1 MHTLLYLYKILSSK
15 KKLFIVFFLLGF
27 SLFAQNL
34 RVHTVKE
41 GETLRDIASEYRMA
55 PSDIVQSNKNINFD
69 EELKPGMTILIPIPG
84 GTPNQ
89 VLDSIQTTGRIIDY
103 KYHTVG
109 ENETVYSLSKQYHS
123 KIESIL
129 KLNNIEGFDI
139 KLGQILI
146 IPIYA
151 DENQSQQIDSTRYTF
166 YIVKPKQGKWRVAYD
181 HGITI
186 DELERLNPEI
196 KDTNLKVGQKL
207 VVPKFRA
214 IEATE
219 IRDESKYIYHEVM
232 PKETLFSLSKQYEVP
247 IDTITVNNPALK
259 NGLKAGQTIK
269 IPRKE
274 KLTLPDNNTQ
284 ETVQSGEVKED
295 FLYHDV
301 APKETL
307 FSLAK
312 HYQVTIDDLMKLNP
326 ELKDG
331 LKEGQRIK
339 IKKIK
344 TAVEPVDN
352 QYIYH
357 EVQPQETLFSL
368 AKRYYNTID
377 EIKELNPELQD
388 DLKTGQK
395 LKLYNRLIPTYGFA
409 QEGEAQIQINLLDS
423 INKEKPYRLA
433 ILLPFKLK
441 NLSALKEDQKCDVLT
456 NNSVLDYYSGIKL
469 AIDSLKNYGMN
480 ISYDVY
486 DTQGSTWVTD
496 KIIEATDLSDYD
508 FVIGPIKKENIEKV
522 ATILELDNTPQVVHK
537 YKGDKEFRNLI
548 ITSANNEGLSDHIIH
563 YLNEKA
569 EGKNIVVVYDESKQQ
584 ELDSLMPKFG
594 FSPQLVKGKKTKNG
608 FTIYMDQISKKL
620 DKNKSNYI
628 ILLSD
633 NEPFIFTVLSSLNSL
648 LNQYPITL
656 FTLDDKKLYEDD
668 TNDRTNTFLSNL
680 NYHFPS
686 KMIRLIDPKLKKS
699 FYDEYHSAPGF
710 AAVNGFDSTFDVL
723 LRAGN
728 ADNLFEGL
736 QKIGKTKQTSKVF
749 LYRHKP
755 EEGFKNTGS
764 VILKLNKDLELEIV
778 E

>member
-1 MHTLLYLYKILSSK
+1 MHTILYLNKILSSK
-15 KKLFIVFFLLGF
+15 RKLFIGLLLLSF

-34 RVHTVKE
+34 HVHTVKE
-41 GETLRDIASEYRMA
+41 GETLKDIAAEYQTA
-55 PSDIVQSNKNINFD
+55 PSDIIQSNKNINFD
-69 EELKPGMTILIPIPG
+69 KELKPGTTILIPIPG
-84 GTPNQ
+84 GTSNQ

-151 DENQSQQIDSTRYTF
+151 DENQPQQIDSTRYTF

-219 IRDESKYIYHEVM
+219 IRDESKYIYHDVM
-232 PKETLFSLSKQYEVP
+232 PKETLFSLSKQYAVP
-247 IDTITVNNPALK
+247 IDTLKAYNPELK
-259 NGLKAGQTIK
+259 EGLKYGQTVK

-274 KLTLPDNNTQ
+274 KLLSDINNS
-284 ETVQSGEVKED
+284 ETVKSGEAKEEY
-295 FLYHDV
+295 LYHEV
-301 APKETL
+301 EPKETL

-312 HYQVTIDDLMKLNP
+312 QYQVTIDDLMKLNP
-326 ELKDG
+326 ELKEG

-339 IKKIK
+339 IKKIE
-344 TAVEPVDN
+344 TNVEHVDN
-352 QYIYH
+352 QYVYH
-357 EVQPQETLFSL
+357 EVEAHETLFSL

-377 EIKELNPELQD
+377 EILDLNPD
-388 DLKTGQK
+388 VKDGLKIGQK
-395 LKLYNRLIPTYGFA
+395 LKLYNRLIPTYGF
-409 QEGEAQIQINLLDS
+409 EEKGESQIRINLLDS
-423 INKEKPYRLA
+423 INKEKNYHLA

-441 NLSALKEDQKCDVLT
+441 ELTDITEEEECDVLT

-486 DTQGSTWVTD
+486 DTQGSTWVID
-496 KIIEATDLSDYD
+496 KIMGTTDLSDYD

-522 ATILELDNTPQVVHK
+522 ASILELDNTPQVVNK
-537 YKGDKEFRNLI
+537 YRGNKLYRNLI
-548 ITSANNEGLSDHIIH
+548 ITSANNEGINDHIVH

-569 EGKNIVVVYDESKQQ
+569 EGKNMVIVYDESKQQ
-584 ELDSLMPKFG
+584 ELDSLKSKFTFEPKF
-594 FSPQLVKGKKTKNG
+594 VKGEKTKNG
-608 FTIYMDQISKKL
+608 FNIYMDQISKKL
-620 DKNKSNYI
+620 DKEKNNYVV
-628 ILLSD
+628 LLSD

-648 LNQYPITL
+648 LNQYNITL

-686 KMIRLIDPKLKKS
+686 KMIRLIDPTLKKS
-699 FYDEYHSAPGF
+699 FYKEYHSVPGF

-728 ADNLFEGL
+728 AENLFEGL

-764 VILKLNKDLELEIV
+764 VILKLNKDLELEVV